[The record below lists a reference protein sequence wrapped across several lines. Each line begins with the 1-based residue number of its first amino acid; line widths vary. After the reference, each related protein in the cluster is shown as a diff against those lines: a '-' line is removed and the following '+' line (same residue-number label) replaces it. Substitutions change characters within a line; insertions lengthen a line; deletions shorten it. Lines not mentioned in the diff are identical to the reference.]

1 MKRLVLAVVVGLA
14 TACESSFEFPA
25 QIASIHVTP
34 DSVALKAGDSVQLAA
49 QAADSAGHPVSGVM
63 FTWTSSSDSIATVTA
78 AGLVRTLRGG
88 SVGITASAQGAK
100 GQAGIRIAPKIVAVG
115 IDQGPVISVI
125 GAAVPF
131 TAFALDPQGD
141 TLRGGPFAWTSG
153 DTGVFTV
160 SSTGV
165 VVGRGSGTTQLTV
178 GADTAR
184 GSVFVRVIQ
193 ATFVTVSASEADHT
207 CALTQEDSLALCWGA
222 NDLGQ
227 LGVRSLLL
235 SPAPVTSVFT
245 AFRALHAGGTFTC
258 GEVPAGGP
266 YCWGSNFRG
275 RLGVGSTPGTS
286 TVPLPVA
293 GPTDLHDLTTGWN
306 DTCGSSG
313 AEVYCWGENP
323 GAGGGGTITLTP
335 SLLTTDSAL
344 VSMDASVGFVCALTA
359 AGTPLCW
366 GVNQLGQ
373 HGDGTNTPSTSPVPV
388 AGGHQFVRLGGGSG
402 HACGL
407 TGAGV
412 AYCWGLNSSGQLGT
426 GDTLSSLSPVA
437 VATPITF
444 TAIDA
449 GGTQTCGLAADSSA
463 YCWGLGVTAP
473 TAVSGGL
480 HFRSISV
487 GDRHVCGLASDGRA
501 YCWGA
506 NEHGQVG
513 DGTLTARSAPTRVL
527 GQ

>member
-1 MKRLVLAVVVGLA
+1 MKARVLAVALCLS
-14 TACESSFEFPA
+14 TACESSFDFPVQVA
-25 QIASIHVTP
+25 TIRVTP
-34 DSVALKAGDSVQLAA
+34 DSVALKAGDSVQLSA
-49 QAADSAGHPVSGVM
+49 QAADSAGHPVTVRFS
-63 FTWTSSSDSIATVTA
+63 WSSSSDSVATVSP

-88 SVGITASAQGAK
+88 SVSITASAQGAK
-100 GQAGIRIAPKIVAVG
+100 GQAGVRISPQIAAAG
-115 IDQGPVISVI
+115 IDQGPVITVI

-141 TLRGGPFAWTSG
+141 TLRAGPFTWTSG

-160 SSTGV
+160 SSTGQV
-165 VVGRGSGTTQLTV
+165 LARAAGTAQLTV

-184 GSVFVRVIQ
+184 GSVSVRVIQ
-193 ATFVTVSASEADHT
+193 AMFASISASEADHS
-207 CALTQEDSLALCWGA
+207 CGLTQTDSLALCWGA

-227 LGVRSLLL
+227 VGVRSLLL
-235 SPAPVTSVFT
+235 STAPVTSVSTPFS
-245 AFRALHAGGTFTC
+245 AVHAGGTFTC

-275 RLGVGSTPGTS
+275 RLGVGPSPGGS
-286 TVPLPVA
+286 VVPLPVA
-293 GPTDLHDLTTGWN
+293 GPSDLHALTTGWN
-306 DTCGSSG
+306 DTCGHSG
-313 AEVYCWGENP
+313 TDVYCWGENP
-323 GAGGGGTITLTP
+323 GAGGAGTITLTP
-335 SLLTTDSAL
+335 ALLATDSAL

-373 HGDGTNTPSTSPVPV
+373 HGDGTNTPSTTPMPV
-388 AGGHQFVRLGGGSG
+388 AGGHQFVMLGGGSG

-407 TGAGV
+407 TGAGAV
-412 AYCWGLNSSGQLGT
+412 WCWGLNSGGQLGT
-426 GDTLSSLSPVA
+426 GDTVSSLSPMAV
-437 VATPITF
+437 VATGVSF

-506 NEHGQVG
+506 NEHGQLG
-513 DGTLTARSAPTRVL
+513 DGTLIARSAPTRVL